1 VPGTPKPGAYTLP
14 HATFDRAAVEAIEV
28 THRPVE
34 GVTDAIACVW
44 LWESAFDPLID
55 DISGSGSFCCRLC
68 SSLSRLDHH
77 HNYYSFRCFF
87 FFIFC
92 MLGCA
97 RGGVSHD
104 VIKADSRSM
113 GNNDP

>member
-44 LWESAFDPLID
+44 LWESA
-55 DISGSGSFCCRLC
+55 
-68 SSLSRLDHH
+68 
-77 HNYYSFRCFF
+77 Y
-87 FFIFC
+87 
-92 MLGCA
+92 
-97 RGGVSHD
+97 
-104 VIKADSRSM
+104 
-113 GNNDP
+113 NNH